1 MEHAV
6 FHSEKLVES
15 SGLPQ
20 TLSTRAVTRAAAA
33 LTPGGGTSHPLGHS
47 VLPRGGSYI
56 SFVSQTKD
64 LRGTEVR

>member
-20 TLSTRAVTRAAAA
+20 TLSTRAVTRAA
-33 LTPGGGTSHPLGHS
+33 GGGTSHLLGHS